1 MTIDWRQSSWLE
13 PSDALNDA
21 QRARHEAALRVLDAY
36 RLSGTPFLLFLR
48 TFKIRQLYCQA
59 SEGGEGGD
67 GILLEVHLQREL
79 AQLGAN
85 IVRMQNLGSHEGS
98 AARAVDDFNEAPGLV
113 MRHETWRDAVKEL
126 IASAE
131 LIVSEVQF
139 LTPGVVDELRAC
151 RDAEKVGQTVLILPS
166 PPFEFARNKDEI
178 ADFPRVIYQH
188 DMNWA
193 RPADSFVF
201 RDLMVRIGRIA
212 MLNDAERALLPVS
225 YDGVAEGM
233 LELAKRYAKK
243 GALGATVFYG
253 NRAALA
259 RRAKKDYAEAIN
271 DELAVAQLC
280 EQAGDPK
287 LALALVYLAE
297 DSVSAER
304 DQLDGGA
311 ASLMDRTR
319 EYRSKL
325 LAEIFEGLMSV
336 EKAEE
341 LGKFANSQAAFALA
355 RDDKRAFAQCHAWM
369 SVAACLMENYEL
381 ALELASLA
389 ISLARACNDVF
400 LEAFAS
406 VYLGMA
412 YVGLDQGRKAEEA
425 FLNAVKLLPRD
436 GYGRIHAVAML
447 NLALTLE
454 QLHPPS
460 AELVAVFQSAKT
472 MAKEMGYS
480 DILETADAGI
490 ERLKS
495 RLG

>member
-193 RPADSFVF
+193 RPSDSFVF

-253 NRAALA
+253 N
-259 RRAKKDYAEAIN
+259 
-271 DELAVAQLC
+271 
-280 EQAGDPK
+280 
-287 LALALVYLAE
+287 
-297 DSVSAER
+297 
-304 DQLDGGA
+304 
-311 ASLMDRTR
+311 
-319 EYRSKL
+319 
-325 LAEIFEGLMSV
+325 
-336 EKAEE
+336 
-341 LGKFANSQAAFALA
+341 
-355 RDDKRAFAQCHAWM
+355 
-369 SVAACLMENYEL
+369 
-381 ALELASLA
+381 
-389 ISLARACNDVF
+389 
-400 LEAFAS
+400 
-406 VYLGMA
+406 
-412 YVGLDQGRKAEEA
+412 
-425 FLNAVKLLPRD
+425 
-436 GYGRIHAVAML
+436 
-447 NLALTLE
+447 
-454 QLHPPS
+454 
-460 AELVAVFQSAKT
+460 
-472 MAKEMGYS
+472 
-480 DILETADAGI
+480 
-490 ERLKS
+490 
-495 RLG
+495 